1 RLGAEFNIDGGTS
14 GGLEEVRS
22 AARVDG
28 SFAVAWSTTSGSF
41 PDASPVAARLFQP
54 DATPATAATQVN
66 TATEGRQFEADITAL
81 VNGQFLV
88 AWSNL
93 SASGDELSVR
103 SLAANG
109 LPVGSQ
115 TQVTQASQGLQSEP
129 SLSADRGDRSVL
141 VWNDSRARILAR
153 RIDSSGA
160 LLGSEFEVS
169 QGGPGD
175 RSTPSVATFR
185 DGGFVVVWT
194 DTAGPVPEA
203 DGGIV
208 ARVFDRNDFG
218 GPAFVVNA
226 QTSGTQRRPSVVADS
241 RGRFRVSWGTDGQ
254 EIAAR
259 SFQSTTQIQTG
270 QLVSGRTFSRSTGE
284 HWVYYTFQVPAG
296 QTSLVATL
304 SDLPDFSPNDADLY
318 LRQGA
323 PPTELVSDC
332 SSTFAGNS
340 LERCVIANPIA
351 GEWWVG
357 VRGWSGGAVDFK
369 LFVDLPFFSDDFE
382 SGSTSGWS
390 SSSP

>member
-1 RLGAEFNIDGGTS
+1 MHSCLRPLSFFLGLAPWILAAAVAAQPTPTAVAVSGEFAVSQTAPGGLGQNDIDQNGDDGFVVVWESTSLVGDGDRGIAARRFDDAGQAVGGQFLVNSFTEFGQYFAGVSYTANGEFLVTWNDSASNPRGQRFAADGSRLGAEFNIDGGTS

-28 SFAVAWSTTSGSF
+28 SFAVAWATTSGSF

-103 SLAANG
+103 SLTANG

-115 TQVTQASQGLQSEP
+115 TQVTQASQGRQAEP
-129 SLSADRGDRSVL
+129 SLSADRADRSVL

-160 LLGSEFEVS
+160 LLGSEFEIS

-194 DTAGPVPEA
+194 
-203 DGGIV
+203 
-208 ARVFDRNDFG
+208 
-218 GPAFVVNA
+218 
-226 QTSGTQRRPSVVADS
+226 
-241 RGRFRVSWGTDGQ
+241 
-254 EIAAR
+254 
-259 SFQSTTQIQTG
+259 
-270 QLVSGRTFSRSTGE
+270 
-284 HWVYYTFQVPAG
+284 
-296 QTSLVATL
+296 
-304 SDLPDFSPNDADLY
+304 
-318 LRQGA
+318 
-323 PPTELVSDC
+323 
-332 SSTFAGNS
+332 
-340 LERCVIANPIA
+340 
-351 GEWWVG
+351 
-357 VRGWSGGAVDFK
+357 
-369 LFVDLPFFSDDFE
+369 
-382 SGSTSGWS
+382 
-390 SSSP
+390 